1 MGDWRPS
8 FVGQPDPGTPD
19 NVFME
24 LLFAAMC
31 RNIRALPGETF
42 VDVAGRWIAALRYAA
57 SLQPRD
63 QPEWLRA
70 ADVTMAES
78 FVVYSLV
85 MRDRRGISAKQRQ
98 KHENDL
104 ALHTRAMRDARSR
117 YDRLRESRTA

>member
-1 MGDWRPS
+1 
-8 FVGQPDPGTPD
+8 VGQPDPGTPGD
-19 NVFME
+19 AFME

-78 FVVYSLV
+78 FAVYSLV
-85 MRDRRGISAKQRQ
+85 MRDRRGISAKQRL

-104 ALHTRAMRDARSR
+104 VLHTRGMRDARLR
-117 YDRLRESRTA
+117 YDRLRESRAA